1 MGGRCQSLISPAPQS
16 TLMPARNAKKGS
28 PARAGKAK
36 PAKSMPRTKPVKRKA
51 APARKAPKPAARKAP
66 ARKAKPAKPV
76 HDAAHDRHMDEV
88 RRQVARRRPGMA
100 PLSQHMHEQQDPS
113 IVPPPPPP
121 PAPADSLH
129 QNWGDAKEKA
139 VTRSDKPT
147 NWFRQ
152 AAKPKSK

>member
-1 MGGRCQSLISPAPQS
+1 M
-16 TLMPARNAKKGS
+16 MPARTAKKGS

-36 PAKSMPRTKPVKRKA
+36 PAKSMPRTKPIKRKA
-51 APARKAPKPAARKAP
+51 APAARKAPKKAKAASKPA

-76 HDAAHDRHMDEV
+76 HDAAHASHMDEV

-100 PLSQHMHEQQDPS
+100 PRVPHMQEQQDPS
-113 IVPPPPPP
+113 IIAPPAPP
-121 PAPADSLH
+121 PAPADQLH
-129 QNWGDAKEKA
+129 ANWGDVKQKA

-152 AAKPKSK
+152 APKPKSK